1 MSQPVGTQSI
11 APKNQLSVFNPANF
25 FRDEVE
31 ANATALAQESYISN
45 SNTAQSAQISTND
58 TTITNLFTPEPS
70 IYVATPPT
78 LTSVSTTSA
87 QTLATI
93 PTILNKKIMVNV
105 AGNANW
111 SNYAG
116 RLYVYVADSVTGT
129 TLHKF
134 YVYPN
139 YNLFPSYN
147 VSFNRV
153 FVLNGTGN
161 PFNYICQVLVS
172 TPTTATYMLPYT
184 TPFSAV
190 TPAQITVITL

>member
-1 MSQPVGTQSI
+1 MSQPVGTQSL

-31 ANATALAQESYISN
+31 AQATALAQESYISN
-45 SNTAQSAQISTND
+45 SNTAQSAQISTNN
-58 TTITNLFTPEPS
+58 TIITNLFTPEPS
-70 IYVATPPT
+70 IYTAVPANVMTY
-78 LTSVSTTSA
+78 STTLPL
-87 QTLATI
+87 TLATI
-93 PTILNKKIMVNV
+93 PTVLNKKILVNV

-116 RLYVYVADSVTGT
+116 RLYVYVTDSVTGT

-139 YNLFPSYN
+139 YNAFPSYN

-172 TPTTATYMLPYT
+172 TPTTANYMLPYT
-184 TPFSAV
+184 PYTAI
-190 TPAQITVITL
+190 TPANITVITL

>member
-93 PTILNKKIMVNV
+93 PTILNKKKMQTAIEGM
-105 AGNANW
+105 
-111 SNYAG
+111 
-116 RLYVYVADSVTGT
+116 TGI
-129 TLHKF
+129 HR
-134 YVYPN
+134 N
-139 YNLFPSYN
+139 NL
-147 VSFNRV
+147 
-153 FVLNGTGN
+153 L
-161 PFNYICQVLVS
+161 
-172 TPTTATYMLPYT
+172 ATKKIWFISKEAFKNLDW
-184 TPFSAV
+184 F
-190 TPAQITVITL
+190 

>member
-11 APKNQLSVFNPANF
+11 APKNELPVFNPANF
-25 FRDEVE
+25 YRDEVE
-31 ANATALAQESYISN
+31 AQATALNQESYITN
-45 SNTAQSAQISTND
+45 SNTAQSAQISANN

-70 IYVATPPT
+70 IFTTVP
-78 LTSVSTTSA
+78 SNVSANTA
-87 QTLATI
+87 LPQTLATI
-93 PTILNKKIMVNV
+93 PTFLNKKMLINV

-111 SNYAG
+111 STYQG

-129 TLHKF
+129 ILHKF

-139 YNLFPSYN
+139 YNAFPSYN

-172 TPTTATYMLPYT
+172 TPTVANYMLPYT
-184 TPFSAV
+184 PYSAI
-190 TPAQITVITL
+190 TPAQISVITL